1 MDYRCTEDFARR
13 MEAAERRALQVR
25 NEAIGAFFRA
35 VAHGIARAWH
45 ALRRPRKTITLEA

>member
-13 MEAAERRALQVR
+13 MEAAEQRALQVR
-25 NEAIGAFFRA
+25 NEAIGAFFGA